1 MVSVSDASG
10 IRELSYDA
18 YGRMIRDTS
27 FGTAE
32 SCIQEEYDAFGRSC
46 GYRLMIGTRTVQH
59 SHLDYDH
66 QGAMMGMNMEGLDT
80 PFTWEYDETNGFLK
94 QLSYPNGM
102 VRKNTYHPTLNLLA
116 SIGYEKTQNGQTV
129 AAHQYE
135 YDSLMRPVQ
144 RRDSWEA
151 ATPVTTRDFTYNS
164 RSELVEDRI
173 GQDGSFSYQYDNIGN
188 RKSAREL
195 EEEVS
200 YEANQLNQYTR
211 IEESGET
218 PFVPQYDSNGN
229 QTLIKTSTGIWTAVY
244 NAANRPVSFTSQD
257 GNIVVEC
264 GYDDQGRR
272 YMKKVT
278 VNGTVASHER
288 YLYRGYLQI
297 AALDMLNS
305 RNVLRTLLWDPLEEV
320 ATRPLALVRDNAL

>member
-1 MVSVSDASG
+1 MNLED
-10 IRELSYDA
+10 
-18 YGRMIRDTS
+18 
-27 FGTAE
+27 
-32 SCIQEEYDAFGRSC
+32 
-46 GYRLMIGTRTVQH
+46 
-59 SHLDYDH
+59 LDI
-66 QGAMMGMNMEGLDT
+66 
-80 PFTWEYDETNGFLK
+80 PFTWEYEETSGFVK

-116 SIGYEKTQNGQTV
+116 SIGYEDSRNGD
-129 AAHQYE
+129 ALADYAYR
-135 YDSLMRPVQ
+135 YDELMRPVQ
-144 RRDSWEA
+144 RQDSRDGG
-151 ATPVTTRDFTYNS
+151 TPATTRDFFYNS

-200 YEANQLNQYTR
+200 YEANQLNQYTDVT
-211 IEESGET
+211 GEAELFT
-218 PFVPQYDSNGN
+218 PSFDADGN
-229 QTLIKTSTGIWTAVY
+229 QTRIRTSVGIWEVSYDA
-244 NAANRPVSFTSQD
+244 NNRPVSFTSED
-257 GNIVVEC
+257 GRITVTC
-264 GYDDQGRR
+264 GYDYQGRR

-305 RNVLRTLLWDPLEEV
+305 
-320 ATRPLALVRDNAL
+320 